1 MYLFCIILAS
11 SIALWIMH
19 KKSNEDDDN
28 GNIWN

>member
-11 SIALWIMH
+11 SIALWIMQ

-28 GNIWN
+28 GPMWR